1 MDSDP
6 TDVDRQ
12 IGFIDFDA
20 LLGDVN
26 IFQATPTSIEAATT
40 LLATVP
46 LATIFAGLLPPP
58 TPTIAPLP
66 RPRARAGA
74 ALTQSLRACKVAFS
88 VRRLSVLMHLI
99 HSIFAGLAS
108 EHGRDFS
115 DCLNRLFGSEIGMD
129 LLESEQVSAAL
140 NVKVFQMPLSTFNSW
155 FSIQN
160 TLSGV

>member
-20 LLGDVN
+20 LLGDIN

-46 LATIFAGLLPPP
+46 LATIFAGLRTPP

-66 RPRARAGA
+66 RPRALGPGQALLLRRAYEPA
-74 ALTQSLRACKVAFS
+74 K
-88 VRRLSVLMHLI
+88 
-99 HSIFAGLAS
+99 
-108 EHGRDFS
+108 
-115 DCLNRLFGSEIGMD
+115 
-129 LLESEQVSAAL
+129 
-140 NVKVFQMPLSTFNSW
+140 
-155 FSIQN
+155 
-160 TLSGV
+160 